1 MSAEHLNAET
11 PQRPTV
17 LCAGET
23 MALVTPSTSERLRDA
38 QTFHL
43 EAGGAESNVA
53 AHLAQLGRM
62 SRWFSRLGDDQ
73 LGHRVAEHIR
83 SHGVDLTGV
92 SYDAELPTGVY
103 FKDPGHGVLYYRA
116 GSAASAMGAA
126 DAQELD
132 LQDVG
137 LVHLSGITVALSES
151 AARFTQTLMERAA
164 AAGIPVSFD
173 VNHRTALWDRHAAGA
188 NWHPGA
194 AADVLK
200 SFAAR
205 ADIVLVGMDEAEG
218 LWGTSTAEQIRD
230 LFPQVR
236 HLVIKDGDVG
246 AFELSEQQEHF
257 EPAIPTEV
265 VEVVGAGDAFAAGY
279 LHELLRGSGPGE
291 RLRAG
296 HRRASLTL
304 QTTAD
309 LPSEPAQTHPTSSEP
324 AQTHPTAEGAAP

>member
-1 MSAEHLNAET
+1 MSAEHLSGQA
-11 PQRPTV
+11 PQRTTV

-23 MALVTPSTSERLRDA
+23 MALVTPSTSERLKSA

-73 LGHRVAEHIR
+73 LGRRVAEHIR
-83 SHGVDLTGV
+83 NRGVDLTGV
-92 SYDAELPTGVY
+92 RYDASLPTGVY

-116 GSAASAMGAA
+116 GSAASAMGTA

-132 LQDVG
+132 LQDVA
-137 LVHLSGITVALSES
+137 LVHLSGITMALSES
-151 AARFTQTLMERAA
+151 AVRFTETLLERAA

-173 VNHRTALWDRHAAGA
+173 VNHRAALWNGPAAGE
-188 NWHPGA
+188 NWRPGA

-205 ADIVLVGMDEAEG
+205 ADIVLVGLDEAEG
-218 LWGTSTAEQIRD
+218 LWGSNTAEQVRR
-230 LFPQVR
+230 LFPQVGR
-236 HLVIKDGDVG
+236 LVIKDGDVG
-246 AFELSEQQEHF
+246 ASEFSEEQEHF

-265 VEVVGAGDAFAAGY
+265 VEAVGAGDAFAAGY
-279 LHELLRGSGPGE
+279 LHELLHGSGPGE

-309 LPSEPAQTHPTSSEP
+309 LPPEPSQTHPS
-324 AQTHPTAEGAAP
+324 AEGAAP